1 LLAGRA
7 LGAIDALQAE
17 VERKKAELVSLRSS
31 STERLATIEEE
42 RVTTAARLAEA
53 LRQAEDAQA
62 ASDAVAQEAARKQAA
77 LEAQVAELTTGAV
90 SSTRALG
97 ATWEQN
103 ASLRDQLGVVI
114 AKQRQLPAVAID
126 HDRELTGSWP
136 SDVGSFRL
144 GARSCWLTSLLVV
157 AVVAAACVE
166 LHLLQDWRAADAA
179 WTNEA
184 ITKQKELTAL
194 VSLLADG
201 LTGEL

>member
-1 LLAGRA
+1 M
-7 LGAIDALQAE
+7 
-17 VERKKAELVSLRSS
+17 ERKKAELVSLRSS

-62 ASDAVAQEAARKQAA
+62 ASDAVAQEAARKQDA

-103 ASLRDQLGVVI
+103 ASLRDQLGVVV

-126 HDRELTGSWP
+126 HDRELTGKLAIRCGLFRI
-136 SDVGSFRL
+136 GSSF
-144 GARSCWLTSLLVV
+144 
-157 AVVAAACVE
+157 
-166 LHLLQDWRAADAA
+166 
-179 WTNEA
+179 
-184 ITKQKELTAL
+184 
-194 VSLLADG
+194 LLADKLARGCCCCSCLRGAALVAG
-201 LTGEL
+201 LAGGRCRLDE